1 MPRNKVAWRRLVF
14 VILIIASLALLTV
27 SFRESESG
35 PVKLQQVLRQIA
47 SHSVLP

>member
-35 PVKLQQVLRQIA
+35 PV
-47 SHSVLP
+47 HSVQQFAAGLVFLLSS